1 MKKEE
6 MMSARETYPELVRM
20 IRGLYDELVAHDL
33 DYHHRTDARL
43 VMNVREF
50 LVAVGELPAPEPVV
64 TEVEEPA
71 EAGEEDET
79 EAGAEG
85 EAQ

>member
-1 MKKEE
+1 MG
-6 MMSARETYPELVRM
+6 ARETYPELVRM
-20 IRGLYDELVAHDL
+20 IRRLYEELVAHDR
-33 DYHHRTDARL
+33 DYHHRTDAHL

-50 LVAVGELPAPEPVV
+50 LVAVGELPAPEPVAA
-64 TEVEEPA
+64 EVEAAA

-85 EAQ
+85 AAQ

>member
-1 MKKEE
+1 
-6 MMSARETYPELVRM
+6 MSARDTYPALVQM
-20 IRGLYDELVAHDL
+20 IRGLYDEVVACNE
-33 DYHHRTDARL
+33 DYHHRTDPHL

-50 LVAVGELPAPEPVV
+50 LVAVGEVPAPERA
-64 TEVEEPA
+64 TAEVKAAA

-79 EAGAEG
+79 GTGAEG